1 MLRVDAA
8 EGCMDILLMVSY
20 FIFGTLRLSELC
32 NGLFW
37 TYKEYY
43 IATWCYNQTYVS
55 AILRCFGV
63 LVISFQRYISLC
75 QHGQQVE
82 QIINTSHRWI
92 LPILQWAVP
101 TVYSVP
107 LLVFSNAT
115 FKSSE
120 NMEVLIERQSITLA
134 TSMTATFV
142 LVTFM
147 LCSMCYGTILRFL
160 IKNRF
165 SNSGALKRE
174 RRLYVQ
180 MLGLFVGFVLLVV
193 FYILQ
198 FTFSLHSN
206 VGDLVI

>member
-63 LVISFQRYISLC
+63 L
-75 QHGQQVE
+75 
-82 QIINTSHRWI
+82 IINTSHRWI

-101 TVYSVP
+101 TAYSVP

-120 NMEVLIERQSITLA
+120 NMEVLIERQSITVRN
-134 TSMTATFV
+134 MTMLLIFYEI
-142 LVTFM
+142 FM
-147 LCSMCYGTILRFL
+147 FQ
-160 IKNRF
+160 
-165 SNSGALKRE
+165 A
-174 RRLYVQ
+174 
-180 MLGLFVGFVLLVV
+180 
-193 FYILQ
+193 
-198 FTFSLHSN
+198 
-206 VGDLVI
+206 

>member
-1 MLRVDAA
+1 
-8 EGCMDILLMVSY
+8 
-20 FIFGTLRLSELC
+20 
-32 NGLFW
+32 
-37 TYKEYY
+37 
-43 IATWCYNQTYVS
+43 
-55 AILRCFGV
+55 
-63 LVISFQRYISLC
+63 
-75 QHGQQVE
+75 
-82 QIINTSHRWI
+82 
-92 LPILQWAVP
+92 
-101 TVYSVP
+101 
-107 LLVFSNAT
+107 
-115 FKSSE
+115 
-120 NMEVLIERQSITLA
+120 
-134 TSMTATFV
+134 MTATFV

-206 VGDLVI
+206 VGDRGYLAPCNSRKQEKLTTGNIFHKGKYDPPC